1 MEKYRKFDDARNGV
15 NPFVPAKGGK
25 SSPVASIAKSVSL
38 DRHKSHLH
46 DEINVYRVLG
56 VLLYFA
62 YLKVATCI
70 GIALGTF
77 GQPFAQVSTRGASL
91 SAPGREIQ

>member
-25 SSPVASIAKSVSL
+25 SSPVAAIAKSVSH
-38 DRHKSHLH
+38 DRLKSHLH
-46 DEINVYRVLG
+46 DKIIVFLVLG
-56 VLLYFA
+56 MLLYFA
-62 YLKVATCI
+62 YPKVTTSISFAI
-70 GIALGTF
+70 GTF
-77 GQPFAQVSTRGASL
+77 GQPFAQVSTRRASL